1 MSTNGSSGDFF
12 LVTIFDHVLCCAVQ
26 CSKFGFLCQSL
37 LVQKD
42 DWWSVYIWY
51 IWFPLFWCAS
61 RSTLLLLSV
70 LTIFQPSVK
79 LCYVTFVFCQFTI
92 YLLNEII
99 SNFIDWLMY
108 FDQYWNS
115 TRWLIFFCCFVV
127 HPWSDGEYVVFREAS
142 ILMIMREMYLKI
154 SFQFIKGILHDLF
167 LNFQYPSR
175 IQIFFSSPYF
185 WLTWVLMWFDK
196 NQNVYQ
202 NELIFI

>member
-1 MSTNGSSGDFF
+1 MLCHFCF
-12 LVTIFDHVLCCAVQ
+12 L
-26 CSKFGFLCQSL
+26 
-37 LVQKD
+37 
-42 DWWSVYIWY
+42 
-51 IWFPLFWCAS
+51 P
-61 RSTLLLLSV
+61 
-70 LTIFQPSVK
+70 
-79 LCYVTFVFCQFTI
+79 I

-115 TRWLIFFCCFVV
+115 TRWLIFFCCFVL

-142 ILMIMREMYLKI
+142 ILIIMRKMYLKI
-154 SFQFIKGILHDLF
+154 SFQFIKGIIKFLHDLF